1 VNDAMDRFGSDPHS
15 GPWSETD
22 EAIGALLRLAGP
34 RIPMPQDSAR
44 RVKAAVHAVWE
55 RKVRA
60 RRLRVAYLW
69 TGVMATAAS
78 LSFLL
83 LSRPWT
89 QEVVRPPETVARLE
103 RLTGVIRG
111 IGPDR
116 QEPAPLSRGAP
127 VAAGATLE
135 TAPQGRAALR
145 LADGGSLRLD
155 MNTRLKLVS
164 ATEISLERGALY
176 LDSDRKPSEHASM
189 EVSTPEGVVREV
201 GTQFEVQVASGAVR
215 VRVREGRIA
224 VEGRNGSHEA
234 GAGEQLAIH
243 QNRVA
248 RSRVPSHGPHWDWVQ
263 RIAPSFELEGES
275 LAGFLDWVS
284 RETGRPIRFDDD
296 RLAHESPAVKLHG
309 SIEGL
314 SPEEALSAVLPTCGF
329 GHRFS
334 EGAVIVGRAR
344 DGLESKG

>member
-1 VNDAMDRFGSDPHS
+1 MDRFGTDPHG
-15 GPWSETD
+15 GPWPETD

-60 RRLRVAYLW
+60 RRLRVAFMW

-78 LSFLL
+78 VSFLL

-89 QEVVRPPETVARLE
+89 QEVARPPETVARLE

-116 QEPAPLSRGAP
+116 QEPAPLSLGAA
-127 VAAGATLE
+127 VVAGATLE
-135 TAPQGRAALR
+135 TASQGRAALR
-145 LADGGSLRLD
+145 LASGGSLRLD

-164 ATEISLERGALY
+164 PTEISLERGALY
-176 LDSDRKPSEHASM
+176 LDSDRKPSERPSM
-189 EVSTPEGVVREV
+189 EVSTPHGVVREV
-201 GTQFEVQVASGAVR
+201 GTQFEVQVASGVVR

-224 VEGRNGSHEA
+224 LERRDGAHEA
-234 GAGEQLAIH
+234 TAGEQLAV
-243 QNRVA
+243 QENQVA
-248 RSRVPSHGPHWDWVQ
+248 RSRVPPHGPHWDWVQ
-263 RIAPSFELEGES
+263 RIAPRFELEGES

-296 RLAHESPAVKLHG
+296 RLADESPDVKLHG

-314 SPEEALSAVLPTCGF
+314 RPEEALAAVLPTCGF
-329 GHRFS
+329 VHRFS

-344 DGLESKG
+344 DGSEPKG